1 LANVHEVNLL
11 LKRSKEKIVEA
22 VNKTKHRRRR
32 RRRRRIIVIVIA
44 LILFLCVF
52 VLFELH
58 TCINNEENDDTRKNM
73 KELSLVNSKDIW
85 YLGYKLLKDK
95 MYLSLSHTHTHAH

>member
-1 LANVHEVNLL
+1 MANVREVNLL

-32 RRRRRIIVIVIA
+32 RRRRRRRIIVIVIA

-52 VLFELH
+52 VLFEL
-58 TCINNEENDDTRKNM
+58 
-73 KELSLVNSKDIW
+73 LV
-85 YLGYKLLKDK
+85 
-95 MYLSLSHTHTHAH
+95 

>member
-32 RRRRRIIVIVIA
+32 RRRRRRIIVIVIA

-52 VLFELH
+52 VLFEL
-58 TCINNEENDDTRKNM
+58 
-73 KELSLVNSKDIW
+73 LV
-85 YLGYKLLKDK
+85 
-95 MYLSLSHTHTHAH
+95 